1 MDFSKL
7 ERLGLNCSSLL
18 FFSAMTN
25 LLYVLLG
32 GAAGT
37 GCRYGLSLLVSQKF
51 HHPHFPYAT
60 FIINLS
66 GSFVI
71 GLLAELFR
79 LHVLTSAE
87 LRLALLT
94 GFLGGYTTFSSYSLE
109 NLSLLREG
117 EWLVALS
124 YALGS
129 VLLGL
134 LSAWMGMR
142 VGQLI

>member
-1 MDFSKL
+1 
-7 ERLGLNCSSLL
+7 
-18 FFSAMTN
+18 MTQ

-32 GAAGT
+32 GAVGT
-37 GCRYGLSLLVSQKF
+37 GCRYGLSLLLTKKL

-71 GLLAELFR
+71 GLLGELFR
-79 LHVLTSAE
+79 LRVLTSAE
-87 LRLALLT
+87 LRLALMT
-94 GFLGGYTTFSSYSLE
+94 GFLGGYTTFSAYSLE

-117 EWLVALS
+117 EWLVALI

-134 LSAWMGMR
+134 LCAWAGMR
-142 VGQLI
+142 LGQYL

>member
-1 MDFSKL
+1 
-7 ERLGLNCSSLL
+7 
-18 FFSAMTN
+18 MTQ

-32 GAAGT
+32 GAVGT
-37 GCRYGLSLLVSQKF
+37 GCRYGLSLLLTKRL

-71 GLLAELFR
+71 GLLGELFR
-79 LHVLTSAE
+79 LRVLTSAE
-87 LRLALLT
+87 LRLALMT
-94 GFLGGYTTFSSYSLE
+94 GFLGGYTTFSAYSLE

-117 EWLVALS
+117 EWLVALI

-134 LSAWMGMR
+134 LCAWAGMR
-142 VGQLI
+142 LGQYL

>member
-1 MDFSKL
+1 
-7 ERLGLNCSSLL
+7 
-18 FFSAMTN
+18 MTQ

-32 GAAGT
+32 GAVGT
-37 GCRYGLSLLVSQKF
+37 GCRYGLSLLLTKKL

-71 GLLAELFR
+71 GLLGELFR
-79 LHVLTSAE
+79 LRVLTSVE
-87 LRLALLT
+87 LRLALMT
-94 GFLGGYTTFSSYSLE
+94 GFLGGYTTFSAYSLE

-117 EWLVALS
+117 EWLLALS

-134 LSAWMGMR
+134 LCAWAGMR
-142 VGQLI
+142 LGQLV

>member
-1 MDFSKL
+1 
-7 ERLGLNCSSLL
+7 
-18 FFSAMTN
+18 MTQ

-32 GAAGT
+32 GAVGT
-37 GCRYGLSLLVSQKF
+37 GCRYGLSLLITKKL

-79 LHVLTSAE
+79 LRVLTSAD
-87 LRLALLT
+87 LRLALMT
-94 GFLGGYTTFSSYSLE
+94 GFLGGYTTFSAYSLE

-117 EWLVALS
+117 EWLLALI

-134 LSAWMGMR
+134 LCAWAGMR
-142 VGQLI
+142 VGQYL

>member
-1 MDFSKL
+1 
-7 ERLGLNCSSLL
+7 
-18 FFSAMTN
+18 MTQ

-32 GAAGT
+32 GAVGT
-37 GCRYGLSLLVSQKF
+37 GCRYGLSLLLTKKL
-51 HHPHFPYAT
+51 HHPHFPYST

-71 GLLAELFR
+71 GLLGELFR
-79 LHVLTSAE
+79 LRVLTSAE
-87 LRLALLT
+87 LRLALMT
-94 GFLGGYTTFSSYSLE
+94 GFLGGYTTFSAYSLE

-117 EWLVALS
+117 EWLVALI

-134 LSAWMGMR
+134 LCAWAGMR
-142 VGQLI
+142 LGQYL

>member
-1 MDFSKL
+1 MSQ
-7 ERLGLNCSSLL
+7 
-18 FFSAMTN
+18 

-32 GAAGT
+32 GAVGT
-37 GCRYGLSLLVSQKF
+37 GCRYGLSLLLTKKL

-71 GLLAELFR
+71 GLLGELFR
-79 LHVLTSAE
+79 LRVLTSAE
-87 LRLALLT
+87 LRLALMT
-94 GFLGGYTTFSSYSLE
+94 GFLGGYTTFSAYSLE

-117 EWLVALS
+117 EWLVALI

-134 LSAWMGMR
+134 LCAWAGMR
-142 VGQLI
+142 LGQYL